1 MLLHTNVSLLNQEGD
16 MEEVKVEVTYTYTP
30 ASRGYRNSL
39 GVPEEPDEDEDLDI
53 KTVIDEKG
61 IDRLSELTYSQVK
74 ELIDE
79 CMSDMS
85 DY

>member
-1 MLLHTNVSLLNQEGD
+1 MLLHTNVSLINAEGE

-30 ASRGYRNSL
+30 ACRGYRNSL

-61 IDRLSELTYSQVK
+61 IDRLSELTDSQVK
-74 ELIDE
+74 ELMDE

>member
-1 MLLHTNVSLLNQEGD
+1 MLLHTNVSLINADGE

-53 KTVIDEKG
+53 ETVIDENG
-61 IDRLSELTYSQVK
+61 NDRLSELTDSQVK

-79 CMSDMS
+79 CMSDMG